1 MQVNYHATTMLQQI
15 EMSYANELICADFG
29 RLLNGQLAAISG
41 QLHVD
46 PAGDGD
52 VHCCCQC

>member
-1 MQVNYHATTMLQQI
+1 MLQQI